1 MNNVFFPGSKW
12 IYLKIYTG
20 VNSADKILA
29 DLFYPFICKLLKTN
43 IIEKFFFIRYT
54 DPEFHL
60 RLRLKLFDIE
70 QYSLFYK
77 LFNENILE
85 NNIGGLIWKLQI
97 DTYIQEIERY
107 GVETIDFVENVFFE
121 DSLNVINIINN
132 VREGLYTSKKRNLIS
147 FLIVDLYLDQFNFSL
162 EKRLSLCKDL
172 SQKWLEDLHISS
184 KINTRQLDKLYRSMR
199 NDIDNI
205 LLLKSLFS
213 TQIIKKNCNAIIKY
227 CNQYQAFSLMESII
241 VSLIHMSMNRLFV
254 ANNNLNEV
262 TVYYLLNKYYA
273 QKQIMLTL
281 EK

>member
-121 DSLNVINIINN
+121 DSLNVINIIN
-132 VREGLYTSKKRNLIS
+132 R
-147 FLIVDLYLDQFNFSL
+147 
-162 EKRLSLCKDL
+162 
-172 SQKWLEDLHISS
+172 
-184 KINTRQLDKLYRSMR
+184 
-199 NDIDNI
+199 
-205 LLLKSLFS
+205 
-213 TQIIKKNCNAIIKY
+213 
-227 CNQYQAFSLMESII
+227 
-241 VSLIHMSMNRLFV
+241 
-254 ANNNLNEV
+254 
-262 TVYYLLNKYYA
+262 
-273 QKQIMLTL
+273 
-281 EK
+281 